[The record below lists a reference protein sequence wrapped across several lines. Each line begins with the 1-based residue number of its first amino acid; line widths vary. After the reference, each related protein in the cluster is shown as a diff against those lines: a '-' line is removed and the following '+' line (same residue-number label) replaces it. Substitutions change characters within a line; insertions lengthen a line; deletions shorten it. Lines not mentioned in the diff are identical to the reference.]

1 MKEIMQELMKKLEL
15 KNDEPFMLE
24 PDEVDVQSRLFVF
37 IFLDDKLY
45 NIFGDIQLEVLGY
58 LLIGKYKIKKIS

>member
-24 PDEVDVQSRLFVF
+24 SDEVDFLSGLFVF
-37 IFLDDKLY
+37 IFLNDKLY
-45 NIFGDIQLEVLGY
+45 NIYGDIQLEVLGY